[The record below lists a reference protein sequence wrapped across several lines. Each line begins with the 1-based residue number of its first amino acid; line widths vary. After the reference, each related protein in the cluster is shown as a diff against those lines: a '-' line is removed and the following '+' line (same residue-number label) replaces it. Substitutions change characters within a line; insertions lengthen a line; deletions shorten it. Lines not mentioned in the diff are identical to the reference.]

1 MNIINSNVTENRHLA
16 ALASQGISDNA
27 IYAVFLEILEDLKL
41 KGDLLDFGAGA
52 GNLTRLISELDR
64 FESITSADIIQQ
76 PVYLDKS
83 IKWISED
90 LNNQLSI
97 ADETYDVIVSPEVIE
112 HLENPRAI
120 IREWFRL
127 LRPNG
132 TLIFSTPNN
141 ESFRSLFSL
150 ILQGHFVAFVDS
162 CYPAHITALVRKD
175 IGRILNESGFSQP
188 TFVFT
193 DVGGIPK
200 FPQWKWQSISLGLLK
215 GLRFSDNLIVIA
227 HKNK

>member
-141 ESFRSLFSL
+141 ESLRSLLSL
-150 ILQGHFVAFVDS
+150 ILQGHFVSFVDS

>member
-16 ALASQGISDNA
+16 ALASQGISDNV
-27 IYAVFLEILEDLKL
+27 IYAVFLEILESLKL
-41 KGDLLDFGAGA
+41 KGDLLDFGAGV

-64 FESITSADIIQQ
+64 FESITSADIMQQ

-90 LNNQLSI
+90 LNNQLNI

-141 ESFRSLFSL
+141 ESLRSLLSL
-150 ILQGHFVAFVDS
+150 ILQGHFVSFVDS

>member
-64 FESITSADIIQQ
+64 FESITSADIMQQ

-141 ESFRSLFSL
+141 ESLRSLLSL
-150 ILQGHFVAFVDS
+150 ILQGHFVSFVDS

>member
-1 MNIINSNVTENRHLA
+1 MNIINSNVIENRHLA

-27 IYAVFLEILEDLKL
+27 IYAIFLEILEDLKL

-64 FESITSADIIQQ
+64 FESITSADIMQQ
-76 PVYLDKS
+76 PVHLDKS

-90 LNNQLSI
+90 LNNQLNI

-141 ESFRSLFSL
+141 ESLRSLLSL
-150 ILQGHFVAFVDS
+150 ILQGHFVSFVDS

-193 DVGGIPK
+193 DVGKGFTGMLAIIE
-200 FPQWKWQSISLGLLK
+200 IS
-215 GLRFSDNLIVIA
+215 SS
-227 HKNK
+227 